1 MCPGVITIMTKTRST
16 LLSPALALVI
26 LAAWC
31 AGAAA
36 QTGAPPARRPKPA
49 HELKVA
55 TLAPDGSTWMNIM
68 RELDDAV
75 RQETANRVGFK
86 FYPGGVQG
94 DELDVLK
101 KIRIGQLHG
110 GGFTGLGLGEIASDL
125 RVLELPFLFESPA
138 EVDHVHEKLDPTFEK
153 ILADKGFVLL
163 GWAEVGFIYLF
174 TDRPVRSP
182 EELKQIKMWLW
193 EGDPLAASFFSA
205 YGISPI
211 PLAVTDVLTALET
224 KLINGVYCSPLA
236 AIALQ
241 WFTRVRAMTDL
252 RLTHGIGGV
261 VVDRKAWEAIPA
273 ADRTIVTNL
282 AHEHFRRLVERTRQE
297 NDESIAVMKK
307 RGIEIVPADPARVA
321 SFTEIGRRVWRAEAG
336 KLYPQSLLDQVTA
349 AVDEARKGA
358 PPAPPKPA
366 AKGAGGAR

>member
-1 MCPGVITIMTKTRST
+1 MMNR
-16 LLSPALALVI
+16 LSARVLVALVPAI

-31 AGAAA
+31 AAAAA
-36 QTGAPPARRPKPA
+36 QTAAPPVRRPKPA

-75 RQETANRVGFK
+75 RKETLNRVGFK

-110 GGFTGLGLGEIASDL
+110 GGLTGLGLGEIASEL
-125 RVLELPFLFESPA
+125 RVLELPFLFESPN
-138 EVDHVHEKLDPTFEK
+138 EVDHVHEKLDPTFDK

-182 EELKQIKMWLW
+182 EDLKQAKMWLW
-193 EGDPLAASFFSA
+193 AGDPLAAAFFNA

-241 WFTRVRAMTDL
+241 WFTRVSSMTDL

-261 VVDRKAWEAIPA
+261 VIDRRAWEAIPA
-273 ADRTIVTNL
+273 ADQVLVRDL
-282 AHEHFRRLVERTRQE
+282 ARAHFKRLVDRTRLE
-297 NDESIAVMKK
+297 NEESIAVMKK
-307 RGIEIVPADPARVA
+307 RGITVVPPDPARVA

-336 KLYPQSLLDQVTA
+336 KLYPQTLLDQVVA
-349 AVDEARKGA
+349 AVEEERAGGKGPAGTA
-358 PPAPPKPA
+358 PGGKP
-366 AKGAGGAR
+366 AGGAR

>member
-1 MCPGVITIMTKTRST
+1 MIKKCRAV
-16 LLSPALALVI
+16 LLPMLL
-26 LAAWC
+26 LAAMS
-31 AGAAA
+31 AGAGA

-75 RQETANRVGFK
+75 RAETANRVGFK

-94 DELDVLK
+94 DELDVIK

-110 GGFTGLGLGEIASDL
+110 GGFTGLGLGEIAADL

-138 EVDHVHEKLDPTFEK
+138 EVDHVHAQLDPTFEQ

-174 TDRPVRSP
+174 ADRPVRSP
-182 EELKQIKMWLW
+182 EDLKQIKMWLW

-224 KLINGVYCSPLA
+224 KLIHGVYCSPLA

-241 WFTRVRAMTDL
+241 WFTRVKTMTDL

-261 VVDRKAWEAIPA
+261 VIDRKAWEAIPA
-273 ADRTIVTNL
+273 ADRTVVL
-282 AHEHFRRLVERTRQE
+282 DFARKHFRKLVERTRQE
-297 NDESIAVMKK
+297 NDESIAVMKQ
-307 RGIEIVPADPARVA
+307 RGIQIVPPDPARVA
-321 SFTEIGRRVWRAEAG
+321 SFQEIGRRVWRAEAG

-349 AVDEARKGA
+349 AVTAAR
-358 PPAPPKPA
+358 
-366 AKGAGGAR
+366 GAGQTPAGKAGTKATGAR